1 MRWGCEV
8 DGAVGPPLHPP
19 PRRRLTGTWQ
29 AYDMEKEVLDGT
41 PNTSYGVTEATK
53 GLQSLAKIMDIVGK
67 YNESAIFLF
76 SSVLCE
82 Q

>member
-1 MRWGCEV
+1 
-8 DGAVGPPLHPP
+8 
-19 PRRRLTGTWQ
+19 
-29 AYDMEKEVLDGT
+29 MEKEVLDGT